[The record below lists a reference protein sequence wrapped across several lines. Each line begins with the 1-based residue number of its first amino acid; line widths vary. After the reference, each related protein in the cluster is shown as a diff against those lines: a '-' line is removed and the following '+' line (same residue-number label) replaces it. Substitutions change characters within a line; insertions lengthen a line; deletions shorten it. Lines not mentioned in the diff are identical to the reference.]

1 MAQAQTWVGLSNPQ
15 LTEQM
20 GAYYAELV
28 SQTAHPER
36 IQVIVRNSTKA
47 QALIHRVQT
56 QLGQGVGSLRVE
68 TFVGF
73 VARQLGR
80 FWSQVRQAYP
90 QVPPVLDP
98 QVLPKDLTQFL
109 LSRACQTCPRHATV
123 FEKSGLPEFKIWDQL
138 SSAAYIAG
146 ASGLDSAQIGCRL
159 TQAWPDQADE
169 TKLAYLEAVGC
180 CVEHLRQA
188 ALNCGSLDYGTQLA
202 LFEQVILPLPEFWQ
216 SLDHLLVDQ
225 AEDSSGVGLQFYRM
239 AIPKLQSVRFAITLG
254 GGTALTA
261 IPDQVEAFL
270 VNETSLA
277 YLDGSSA
284 LTWLGLRLYQTLNEN
299 PSPLLQP
306 WQQVYPQTPTAP
318 PELSWIEAE
327 TLFEAAE
334 ATVDRI
340 QSLLASG
347 TDPAQ
352 IAILAPRLEP
362 PLLQLASSHF
372 QDLPVVV
379 ITPLP
384 ALVKYPLI
392 RALLTL
398 LEWIYRSRIPSLS
411 QVEEMVGHLLHL
423 DPIRAQLLGRDIYQV
438 DSFELRSAS
447 SVSEPER
454 VGFAALERYQKL
466 LDWIRSQDPTQP
478 PAQLL
483 SHFAQQPL
491 SLPLHQPSSQ
501 RLLRDLIDTA
511 QRFERALPH
520 LPPQTFI
527 TMLQSGQTPTRGSW
541 DPDYPTALVMAT
553 PIDYLNQG
561 LIAAHQIWF
570 DVSSGAWSRSL
581 WRGLYNAP
589 VLTPAWDGS
598 VWDESHDRKIRRQR
612 LAKTVLSLCSR
623 AHQGITAVRSSYDLR
638 GRDQLGEL
646 DRILQRVLKQIQL
659 EDSSDPGLNPP

>member
-1 MAQAQTWVGLSNPQ
+1 MAQAQTWVGPSNEQ

-36 IQVIVRNSTKA
+36 IQVIVRNQTKA
-47 QALIHRVQT
+47 QRLVHRIQT

-98 QVLPKDLTQFL
+98 QILPKDLSQFL
-109 LSRACQTCPRHATV
+109 LSRVCQTCPRHVTV

-138 SSAAYIAG
+138 SSVAYIAG
-146 ASGLDSAQIGCRL
+146 ASGLDSAQIGSRL
-159 TQAWPDQADE
+159 AQAWPDQADQ

-180 CVEHLRQA
+180 CVEQLRQA
-188 ALNCGSLDYGTQLA
+188 ALNCGSLDYGTQIA
-202 LFEQVILPLPEFWQ
+202 LFERVILPLPEFWQ

-239 AIPKLQSVRFAITLG
+239 AILKLHSVRFAFTLG
-254 GGTALTA
+254 GGAALTA
-261 IPDQVEAFL
+261 IPDQVERFL
-270 VNETSLA
+270 LNETSLIH
-277 YLDGSSA
+277 LDGSSA
-284 LTWLGLRLYQTLNEN
+284 LIWFGLRLYQTLSET
-299 PSPLLQP
+299 PSPLLQS
-306 WQQVYPQTPTAP
+306 WRQIYPQTPPKP

-334 ATVDRI
+334 ATVDQI
-340 QSLLASG
+340 QNLLASG
-347 TDPAQ
+347 TNPGE

-362 PLLQLASSHF
+362 PLLQLARSQF

-398 LEWIYRSRIPSLS
+398 LESIYRTRIPSLS
-411 QVEEMVGHLLHL
+411 QLQEMVSCLLHL
-423 DPIRAQLLGRDIYQV
+423 DPIRAQLLGRDIYQI

-454 VGFAALERYQKL
+454 VGFAALERYQDL
-466 LDWIRSQDPTQP
+466 LDWIRCQDPTQP
-478 PAQLL
+478 PARLL

-501 RLLRDLIDTA
+501 RLLRDLIETA

-520 LPPQTFI
+520 LPPHTFI
-527 TMLQSGQTPTRGSW
+527 AMLQSGQTPTRGSLA
-541 DPDYPTALVMAT
+541 PDHPTALVMAT

-561 LIAAHQIWF
+561 LRADHQIWF

-598 VWDESHDRKIRRQR
+598 VWDESHDRRVRRQR

-623 AHQGITAVRSSYDLR
+623 ARCGITPVRSSYDLR

-646 DRILQRVLKQIQL
+646 DRILQQVLKQIQL
-659 EDSSDPGLNPP
+659 EDSSAP